1 MNTNI
6 SRENNFD
13 FLRLFFASLV
23 IISHSFPL
31 AGVRDLEPLRY
42 LTNSRYDLGGI
53 AVESFFVI
61 SGYLIF
67 QSVERSSN
75 FINYF
80 WKRILRLYPAFIV
93 MTLVTIL
100 TIPFIYEGIIPL
112 LENQS
117 FLNYFP
123 RQLTL
128 FNLQQDIEGV
138 FTHLPY
144 TGINGSLWTIRYE
157 FTMYILVGLLFFV
170 KKGWRLYSLIAFF
183 ISCYTIQNFYH
194 PEFLNTIIFE
204 KIYLHSPNFYRLG
217 TFFSA
222 GAILSYFII
231 HLKNKHTLSIIS
243 LSITCLIT
251 SIYFNIYHYIAP
263 ILLPIAV
270 IGFGISSTPII
281 NKVGKAF
288 GDISYGVYIYGWPI
302 QQILIY
308 TFDLNAYQLIIPS
321 LLIAF
326 FIGWISWHTI
336 EKRALKLK
344 KLF

>member
-1 MNTNI
+1 MNVNI

-23 IISHSFPL
+23 IVSHSFPL
-31 AGVRDLEPLRY
+31 VGDYDLEPLRY

-53 AVESFFVI
+53 AVHCFFVI

-75 FINYF
+75 FLNYF
-80 WKRILRLYPAFIV
+80 WKRILRLYPAFII
-93 MTLVTIL
+93 MTLVTMAI
-100 TIPFIYEGIIPL
+100 IPFIYEGSTPL

-117 FLNYFP
+117 FLSYFP
-123 RQLTL
+123 RQITL
-128 FNLQQDIEGV
+128 FNLQQNIEGV

-144 TGINGSLWTIRYE
+144 IGINGSLWTIRYE

-170 KKGWRLYSLIAFF
+170 KKEWRLFALISFF
-183 ISCYTIQNFYH
+183 IICYAIQILYH
-194 PEFLNTIIFE
+194 PEFLNKRIFE
-204 KIYLHSPNFYRLG
+204 KIYLHSPSFYHLG

-222 GAILSYFII
+222 GAILSYFIKQ
-231 HLKNKHTLSIIS
+231 LKTWGDITIS
-243 LSITCLIT
+243 LSILCIIT
-251 SIYFNIYHYIAP
+251 SIYFDIYHYVAP

-270 IGFGISSTPII
+270 IGFGISSTPFI

-308 TFDLNAYQLIIPS
+308 TLDLNAYQLILPS
-321 LLIAF
+321 LLISF
-326 FIGWISWHTI
+326 FIGWISWHI
-336 EKRALKLK
+336 VEKRALKLK
-344 KLF
+344 NLF